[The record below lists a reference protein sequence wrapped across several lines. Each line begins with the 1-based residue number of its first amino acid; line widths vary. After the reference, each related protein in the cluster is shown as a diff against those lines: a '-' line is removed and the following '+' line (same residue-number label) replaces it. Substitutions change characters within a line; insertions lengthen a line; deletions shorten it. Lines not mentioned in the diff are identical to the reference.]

1 MDPKNLLT
9 TKFLGSQQFHVPPF
23 FKSMIFTFLQ
33 FEPFAW
39 ASKTHFRLYSDRPRP
54 SLQFYTQLGFRALK
68 DSQLEPF
75 LRFWSEIDFCD
86 FCLSFLSE
94 LSVFV
99 NQTSADVWAFQNMF
113 WFFSTPLQS
122 WELLSWAPE
131 KIKHFDHVPTLSA
144 WPKCSCKFFGHRYTI
159 YIRIRSWVWK
169 PFEWLSLKVQNSE
182 KNGGRE
188 QNIAEK
194 SWNLLRSY
202 QNIINWKKLTFA
214 LQKYFPFSADS
225 SKTNKID
232 YFVCVFAKLT
242 KLC

>member
-1 MDPKNLLT
+1 
-9 TKFLGSQQFHVPPF
+9 
-23 FKSMIFTFLQ
+23 MIFTFLQ

-202 QNIINWKKLTFA
+202 QNIINWQKINICFTKVFFIVSWFFKILKL
-214 LQKYFPFSADS
+214 
-225 SKTNKID
+225 
-232 YFVCVFAKLT
+232 LT
-242 KLC
+242 